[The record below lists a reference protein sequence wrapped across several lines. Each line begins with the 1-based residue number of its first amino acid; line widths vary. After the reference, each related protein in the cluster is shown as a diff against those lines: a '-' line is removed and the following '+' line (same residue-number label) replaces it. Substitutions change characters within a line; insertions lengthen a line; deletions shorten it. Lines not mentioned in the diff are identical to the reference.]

1 MDLVPKL
8 DAHTHTQLLLF
19 SFRQQHALFP
29 VSGSLWLLNL
39 SESCPSGNPYIL
51 IRVRA
56 PLIGGWFTVILHPQ
70 RVMCKLPAL
79 ILRALDLVF
88 IVCRFLNS
96 PHRISQSR
104 CSCCRTFFY
113 CMPLAKL
120 LLHFYTLKRK
130 FCCFYNLPGGTRSK
144 WAVTFQ

>member
-1 MDLVPKL
+1 MRTLTHSCCSSHLDSSTPCFLCQVPFGCWICQRAVPLVI
-8 DAHTHTQLLLF
+8 HTSSSVCVRRWLV
-19 SFRQQHALFP
+19 A
-29 VSGSLWLLNL
+29 GS
-39 SESCPSGNPYIL
+39 
-51 IRVRA
+51 
-56 PLIGGWFTVILHPQ
+56 VILHPQ

-144 WAVTFQ
+144 WAVTFQWDCT